1 MFVGCATMV
10 PRIHNTL
17 NDNQPYLSNNII
29 MRLRICDISI
39 YGSVNLKLA
48 KVAIGFN
55 CRSGSI
61 RRTFFSIIKP
71 LCDHGSVH
79 GFGNQQSVQSLVLE
93 IWSIRTTAEVGRP
106 PLYCSPNT
114 ILFDNI
120 SFLNISKLIFL
131 ILLQSLEQMP
141 I

>member
-17 NDNQPYLSNNII
+17 NDNQPYLSNNIT
-29 MRLRICDISI
+29 MRYQRICDISI

-55 CRSGSI
+55 CRSGGEGSI

-71 LCDHGSVH
+71 LCEQITLTLPATWLTSSHIPRITYIKVLYKDQTGSQTTVCILCLD
-79 GFGNQQSVQSLVLE
+79 NNTVQCMCVCVCVSESGQL
-93 IWSIRTTAEVGRP
+93 
-106 PLYCSPNT
+106 
-114 ILFDNI
+114 
-120 SFLNISKLIFL
+120 
-131 ILLQSLEQMP
+131 
-141 I
+141 